1 MLRVRRLAIVIL
13 MSLPLV
19 AGGVFA
25 QQKAGKD
32 SVYEELNLFDQAF
45 ERIRQDAVDPV
56 SDAKLIGAAI
66 AGMLSGLDPHSSFLD
81 EAAFRALQTPANDD
95 AATIGL
101 AVTIDSGQLK
111 VISPEDGS
119 PAAQAGIR
127 PGDVIYTIDKDP
139 VYDLSLGEAE
149 QKLRGPVGSEV
160 QLTLRHG
167 NEKPVDLTLKREA
180 YKLQTVVGRV
190 EAGNIGYL
198 RIAGFGS
205 GTQAALAAAVQDLRQ
220 KTGSKLIG
228 FILDL
233 RNNPGG
239 AFDAAVGVADAF
251 IEKGDIVVV
260 KGRKP
265 ASIKR
270 ISATPGDLAKGLPL
284 VALVNGGT
292 AREAELVAGALQD
305 NHRAVLLGSK
315 TFGESSIESIIP
327 LGEGGGAIR
336 LTTSRFTTP
345 LGREIQGK
353 GLDPDL
359 AVTSLKLAR
368 LAQGQLRREADLP
381 GALKNPDQAAAKP
394 PADAPPGATATPA
407 PDEAPAVATGDMGS
421 ASDEQLLQAMDVLRG
436 LSLFNRRAAG

>member
-1 MLRVRRLAIVIL
+1 VRRLAIAIL
-13 MSLPLV
+13 MTLPLL

-25 QQKAGKD
+25 QQHAGKD
-32 SVYEELNLFDQAF
+32 NVYEELNLFDQAF

-66 AGMLSGLDPHSSFLD
+66 AGMLSGLDPHSSFID
-81 EAAFRALQTPANDD
+81 EAAFKASQTPANDEV
-95 AATIGL
+95 ATLGL
-101 AVTIDSGQLK
+101 AVTIQSGQLQ

-119 PAAQAGIR
+119 PAARAGIR
-127 PGDVIYTIDKDP
+127 PGDVIFTIDKEP
-139 VYDLSLGEAE
+139 VYDLTLGEAE
-149 QKLRGPVGSEV
+149 RKLRGPADSEV

-167 NEKPVDLTLKREA
+167 AEKPIDLTLKREA
-180 YKLQTVVGRV
+180 YQLHTVVGRV

-198 RIAGFGS
+198 RIAGFDG

-220 KTGSKLIG
+220 KIGSRLSG

-239 AFDAAVGVADAF
+239 VFDAAVAVADAF
-251 IEKGDIVVV
+251 IDKGDIVVV

-265 ASIKR
+265 ASVKR

-292 AREAELVAGALQD
+292 AREAELVVGALQD

-315 TFGESSIESIIP
+315 TFGESSIVSLIP
-327 LGEGGGAIR
+327 LSEGGAIR
-336 LTTSRFTTP
+336 LTTARFTTP

-368 LAQGQLRREADLP
+368 LAQGQMRREADLP
-381 GALKNPDQAAAKP
+381 GALKNPDQAADKL
-394 PADAPPGATATPA
+394 PANAPPGAIATPA
-407 PDEAPAVATGDMGS
+407 PDEAPAVATEDIGS
-421 ASDEQLLQAMDVLRG
+421 ASDEQLVQAVDVLRG
-436 LSLFNRRAAG
+436 LSLVNRRTAG

>member
-1 MLRVRRLAIVIL
+1 MCKLAIATL
-13 MSLPLV
+13 MTLPLL

-32 SVYEELNLFDQAF
+32 NVYEELNLFDQAF

-56 SDAKLIGAAI
+56 TDTKLIRAAI
-66 AGMLSGLDPHSSFLD
+66 AGMLSGLDPHSSFID
-81 EAAFRALQTPANDD
+81 EAAFKASQTPANDD
-95 AATIGL
+95 AATLGL
-101 AVTIDSGQLK
+101 AVTIESGQLK
-111 VISPEDGS
+111 VISPQDGS
-119 PAAQAGIR
+119 PAARAGIR
-127 PGDVIYTIDKDP
+127 PGDVIFTIDNEP
-139 VYDLSLGEAE
+139 VYDLTLSEAK
-149 QKLRGPVGSEV
+149 QKLRGPAGSEV
-160 QLTLRHG
+160 QLTLRRG
-167 NEKPVDLTLKREA
+167 ADKQIDLTLKREA

-198 RIAGFGS
+198 RVAGFDG

-220 KTGSKLIG
+220 KIGSKLIG
-228 FILDL
+228 LILDL

-239 AFDAAVGVADAF
+239 AFDAAVSVADAF
-251 IEKGDIVVV
+251 IDKGDIVVV

-265 ASIKR
+265 ASVKR

-315 TFGESSIESIIP
+315 TFGESSIESVIP
-327 LGEGGGAIR
+327 LGDGGGAIR
-336 LTTSRFTTP
+336 LTTARFATP
-345 LGREIQGK
+345 SGREIQGK

-368 LAQGQLRREADLP
+368 LAQGQMRREADLP
-381 GALKNPDQAAAKP
+381 GALKNPDQAADKL

-407 PDEAPAVATGDMGS
+407 PKEAPAVATEDIGS
-421 ASDEQLLQAMDVLRG
+421 ASDEQLVQAEDVLRG
-436 LSLFNRRAAG
+436 LSMVNRRAAG